1 MNVMCCLEGLRNI
14 RFAKRRFVVVGV
26 PSLGIEGLEG
36 LSPIKQPERP
46 VVAVEASR
54 PRRPLPS
61 RAVVTMAAG
70 IPLPPSPGSTD
81 SITSSPTVNCDTPF
95 EEPGSSSMIDLQANV
110 LLMNVRPRVEALLEE
125 RSITLPE
132 DNERLR
138 ALMEQVRLRRMDEWY
153 GRVYWRVDAGQWELQ
168 FQVPLELEEGDRIV
182 GALTDDHDDLLLRSA
197 SPASYHGEIL
207 DFDQSEE

>member
-1 MNVMCCLEGLRNI
+1 MIVMCCLEGSRNI
-14 RFAKRRFVVVGV
+14 RFAKRRFVVVGT
-26 PSLGIEGLEG
+26 PSLGIEGLEE

-54 PRRPLPS
+54 PRRSLPS
-61 RAVVTMAAG
+61 RAVVTLAAG

-95 EEPGSSSMIDLQANV
+95 EEPGSNSTIDLQANV
-110 LLMNVRPRVEALLEE
+110 LLMNVHPRVEALLEE
-125 RSITLPE
+125 RSITLPK

-153 GRVYWRVDAGQWELQ
+153 GQVYWRVDAGRWELQ

-182 GALTDDHDDLLLRSA
+182 GALTDDHDDLLSRSA
-197 SPASYHGEIL
+197 SPASYHGEVL
-207 DFDQSEE
+207 DFDQNEE

>member
-1 MNVMCCLEGLRNI
+1 MNMMCCLEGSRNI
-14 RFAKRRFVVVGV
+14 RFSKRRFVVVGI